1 MNGARLYHT
10 TDSIHWKI
18 RTTPFGCNSGESY
31 SCQVFGVDYMSNGE
45 WSVAGCGLV
54 SISTDT
60 IHWVLRTAGGCSGG
74 RPKIS
79 GVVYG
84 NNTYLAAGHCCQYIA
99 TSTDS
104 IAWTLRTRPEGLG
117 SDSNPYTPA
126 YGNGMFVVTGYA
138 AFAYSTDGI
147 SWVGN
152 CVGNG
157 HYKYGVRY
165 HESLG
170 QFYALDYYD
179 KIWTSKDGKS
189 WTCTC
194 VGGGSCSTSYFV
206 GPLGDKMF
214 FSSSCTNYLGY
225 VMTADLKQGFY
236 PGLKGNTGAGGG
248 GGSYYSPTRSTQKGG
263 EGGDGYVRINWK

>member
-1 MNGARLYHT
+1 M
-10 TDSIHWKI
+10 
-18 RTTPFGCNSGESY
+18 
-31 SCQVFGVDYMSNGE
+31 
-45 WSVAGCGLV
+45 
-54 SISTDT
+54 
-60 IHWVLRTAGGCSGG
+60 RTAGGCSGG
-74 RPKIS
+74 TPKIH

-126 YGNGMFVVTGYA
+126 YGNGMFVLTGYA

-152 CVGNG
+152 CVGTG

-165 HESLG
+165 HESLE

-179 KIWTSKDGKS
+179 RIYSSKDGKS
-189 WTCTC
+189 WTETC
-194 VGGGSCSTSYFV
+194 LKAGGSCTTSYFI
-206 GPLGDKMF
+206 GPLGDKMIL
-214 FSSSCTNYLGY
+214 SNSCTNYLGY
-225 VMTADLKQGFY
+225 VM
-236 PGLKGNTGAGGG
+236 
-248 GGSYYSPTRSTQKGG
+248 
-263 EGGDGYVRINWK
+263 I